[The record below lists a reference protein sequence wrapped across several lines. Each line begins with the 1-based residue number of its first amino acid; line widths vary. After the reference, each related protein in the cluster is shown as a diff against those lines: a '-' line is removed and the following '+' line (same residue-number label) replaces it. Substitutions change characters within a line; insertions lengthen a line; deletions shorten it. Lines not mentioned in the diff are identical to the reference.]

1 METKVI
7 HILAFATVVLSSGFL
22 FVYPSLGRRGL
33 LFGAYVG
40 PERGASEQAR
50 AITAGWY
57 RDVAIV
63 AVVSVAATA
72 ALAAYF
78 PESPAALAPG
88 MLLGVPAF
96 FAYLRAHRRA
106 RELGRG
112 VERPASVSTIGGEV
126 VPPTRLPWVAM
137 GVAAFLGGFALFHTF
152 VHYPALPDRI
162 PTHFGISGQPDGW
175 STKSAGIVFLLPV
188 MAIAMGLIVAGAAV
202 MTTRAKRALRTEHT
216 AVSEWAQSRFRN
228 ATARF
233 LSLVAMITS
242 VLLSSLAVGS
252 IDVARGAREALGGGT
267 MVGAGALVAI
277 ALGGAIY
284 LAVRYGQGGARLEGG
299 AAAAPLADGLADDR
313 SWKLG
318 LFYYAPDDPSFF
330 VEHRFGLGYTI
341 NFGNRWAVGALAG
354 YLVFIL
360 AVLVV
365 AFTSGDAAP

>member
-1 METKVI
+1 MDTVML
-7 HILAFATVVLSSGFL
+7 HVLAFVTVALTAGFL
-22 FVYPSLGRRGL
+22 FLYPWLGRRGL

-40 PERGASEQAR
+40 PDRAGSDEAR

-63 AVVSVAATA
+63 TVASLAATA
-72 ALAAYF
+72 ALAASF
-78 PESPAALAPG
+78 PSSPVSLAPG
-88 MLLGVPAF
+88 ILLGVPAF

-126 VPPTRLPWVAM
+126 PPPTRLPWVAM
-137 GVAAFLGGFALFHTF
+137 LVAVVLGGIALVHTS
-152 VHYPALPDRI
+152 VHYGALPERI
-162 PTHFGISGQPDGW
+162 PTHFGISGKPDDW
-175 STKSAGIVFLLPV
+175 SRKSAAVVFLMPV
-188 MAIAMGLIVAGAAV
+188 MAIAMGLIVAGTAV
-202 MTTRAKRALRTEHT
+202 MTTRAKRALRTEQT

-233 LSLVAMITS
+233 LSVVAMITS

-252 IDVARGAREALGGGT
+252 IDVARGARAALGPET
-267 MVGAGALVAI
+267 IVGAGALFVI
-277 ALGGAIY
+277 TLGGALY

-299 AAAAPLADGLADDR
+299 AASAPLADGLADDR

-318 LFYYAPDDPSFF
+318 LLYYAPDDPSFF

-341 NFGNRWAVGALAG
+341 NFGNRWAVAALVG
-354 YLVFIL
+354 YFAFIA
-360 AVLVV
+360 AVLII
-365 AFTSGDAAP
+365 AFTSGDAGP